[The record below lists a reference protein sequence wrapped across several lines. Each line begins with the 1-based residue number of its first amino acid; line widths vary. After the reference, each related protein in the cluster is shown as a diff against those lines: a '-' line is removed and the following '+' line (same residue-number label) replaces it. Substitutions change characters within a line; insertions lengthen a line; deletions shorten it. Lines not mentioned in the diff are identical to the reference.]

1 MRPHRKYTGMTNKEN
16 ILALSMIKG
25 VGANFIKKNLSLIS
39 AYENNLEMLA
49 GMGGKINMEEITA
62 NLPAARS
69 MLQRCEALNI
79 QAISILDSN
88 YPSKLK
94 ELKDPPP
101 FLYCLG
107 NLALL
112 HQNTIAII
120 GTRKSTELGDQIA
133 CRIGSYFTQNYSICN
148 GLVEGIDK
156 SSIYN
161 GKDVFPNVI
170 GILSGGLNFGN
181 TSSKITIELAE
192 KVLDNNGLLISEYEP
207 DQKETQ
213 FSGSKASR
221 IQAGISNALILIQ
234 SKKDGGSKYTLKA
247 FSELSRPLGIVDF
260 KDNQEFQISENFSG
274 NRLLLEKGLEG
285 IAEMC
290 DIKKKETIRIS
301 KLIKISQKSDYINFE
316 KEISMK

>member
-1 MRPHRKYTGMTNKEN
+1 MTNKEN

-62 NLPAARS
+62 TLPAARS

-133 CRIGSYFTQNYSICN
+133 CRIGSYFTQNYSISVTYTH
-148 GLVEGIDK
+148 LTLPTI
-156 SSIYN
+156 
-161 GKDVFPNVI
+161 FI
-170 GILSGGLNFGN
+170 GYILMVPVS
-181 TSSKITIELAE
+181 
-192 KVLDNNGLLISEYEP
+192 
-207 DQKETQ
+207 
-213 FSGSKASR
+213 
-221 IQAGISNALILIQ
+221 
-234 SKKDGGSKYTLKA
+234 
-247 FSELSRPLGIVDF
+247 
-260 KDNQEFQISENFSG
+260 
-274 NRLLLEKGLEG
+274 LEK
-285 IAEMC
+285 
-290 DIKKKETIRIS
+290 TRI
-301 KLIKISQKSDYINFE
+301 
-316 KEISMK
+316 